1 MDMIKA
7 KINGKEITVEKGTKI
22 LAAARKAG
30 VVIPTLCYHPDI
42 KATGACGICVVKVA
56 SMGGKYL
63 RACVTPIENGMDI
76 ITHDAEIT
84 KVRKGILE
92 LILSAHPNDCL
103 NCIRNGVC
111 ELQTLAADF
120 GIRETRFENI
130 KQNHPEDDT
139 AGSIV
144 LHPEKCIKCG
154 RCLEVCQEMQNVNA
168 ITFLKRGFNTYFG
181 PSGVSLADSPCVDC
195 GQCATHCPVGAIY
208 EHDNTK
214 EVWDAINDKDK
225 YVTVQMAPSV
235 RVAVGETLGF
245 NVGDNITGKIYAA
258 MRLMG
263 FNAIFDTNFGAD
275 LTIMEEANEFIER
288 FAHKKGAIPM
298 TTSCCPAWVKYIEEY
313 HPDLLEH
320 VSSAKS
326 PHMML
331 APIAKTYYA
340 KKMNIDPAKIF
351 NVSIMPCTAK
361 KNEIRKNDH
370 MKSSG
375 YKDVDIVITTRE
387 FARMIKEAGV
397 DILHIKEEEA
407 DNILG
412 EYSGAGTIFGATGG
426 VMEAALRTAA
436 NVITGKNLEKVEFD
450 DVRGLDGVKT
460 ATINIKGN
468 EVRVAVVNGLKNVEP
483 VIAKVKEAKE
493 KGLEPPY
500 HFIEVMACPG
510 GCVGGG
516 GQPYGTTNFTR
527 MKRAKGLYNEDSVDC
542 KDLRCSH
549 DNKYIQQLYSEFLD
563 KPLSEKSHHYLHT
576 EYKEAEKYKK

>member
-7 KINGKEITVEKGTKI
+7 KINGKEVTVEKGTKI
-22 LAAARKAG
+22 LAATRKVG
-30 VVIPTLCYHPDI
+30 IVIPTLCYHPDI
-42 KATGACGICVVKVA
+42 NPTAACGICVIKVA

-76 ITHDAEIT
+76 ITHDIEIN

-103 NCIRNGVC
+103 NCIRNGLC
-111 ELQTLAADF
+111 ELQTIAADF
-120 GIRETRFENI
+120 GIRQSKFDNI

-139 AGSIV
+139 TGSIV

-154 RCLEVCQEMQNVNA
+154 RCLEACQQMQNVNA
-168 ITFLKRGFNTYFG
+168 LTFLNRGFDTYFG

-208 EHDNTK
+208 EYDNTK
-214 EVWDAINDKDK
+214 EVWDALNDKDK
-225 YVTVQMAPSV
+225 YVAVQMAPSV
-235 RVAVGETLGF
+235 RVALGETFGF
-245 NVGDNITGKIYAA
+245 NLGDNITGKIYAA
-258 MRLMG
+258 LRLMG
-263 FNAIFDTNFGAD
+263 FDAIFDTNFGAD
-275 LTIMEEANEFIER
+275 MTIMEEASEFVER
-288 FAHKKGAIPM
+288 FANNKGDIPM

-313 HPDLLEH
+313 YPELLSH

-331 APIAKTYYA
+331 GPIAKTYYA
-340 KKMNIDPAKIF
+340 KKANIDPTKIY

-361 KNEIRKNDH
+361 KNEIRKNNH

-387 FARMIKEAGV
+387 FARMIKESGIN
-397 DILHIKEEEA
+397 ILHLKEEEP

-436 NVITGKNLEKVEFD
+436 NIIMGKNLDKFEFE
-450 DVRGLDGVKT
+450 DVRGLDGVK
-460 ATINIKGN
+460 ATTIKIEN
-468 EVRVAVVNGLKNVEP
+468 NDVRVAVVNGLKNVEQ
-483 VIAKVKEAKE
+483 VMEKVKEAKA
-493 KGLEPPY
+493 KGTEPPY
-500 HFIEVMACPG
+500 HFIEVMACQG

-527 MKRAKGLYNEDSVDC
+527 MKRAKGLYTEDTQKGES
-542 KDLRCSH
+542 LRCSH
-549 DNKYIQQLYSEFLD
+549 DNQYIKQLYNEYLE

-576 EYKEAEKYKK
+576 EYEKTEKYKK